1 MWQLLFLFFI
11 PLLIAILSGM
21 GMGSGGLLVVYL
33 RLLGGESQL
42 ALQSLNL
49 IFFIFSSGAS
59 LTVHLPR
66 RRIYGGAL
74 LLMAIAGICGALL
87 GSAAAVAIDGDILRR
102 IFGYM
107 LIATGGFGVWRSFSK
122 ERSKTA
128 KSDR

>member
-1 MWQLLFLFFI
+1 MWAITFLFAI
-11 PLLIAILSGM
+11 PCLIALLSGM

-33 RLLGGESQL
+33 RLLGGDSQL

-49 IFFIFSSGAS
+49 MFFIFSSGAS

-74 LLMAIAGICGALL
+74 LPMTLFGIGGALL
-87 GSAAAVAIDGDILRR
+87 GSAAALALDGEILRQ

-122 ERSKTA
+122 GVRL
-128 KSDR
+128 R

>member
-74 LLMAIAGICGALL
+74 LLMTLAGICGALL

-122 ERSKTA
+122 GVRL
-128 KSDR
+128 R

>member
-1 MWQLLFLFFI
+1 
-11 PLLIAILSGM
+11 M
-21 GMGSGGLLVVYL
+21 GMGSGGLLVVYM

-49 IFFIFSSGAS
+49 MFFIFSSGAS
-59 LTVHLPR
+59 LAVHLPR

-74 LLMAIAGICGALL
+74 VLMALFGIIGAVL
-87 GSAAAVAIDGDILRR
+87 GSAAAIALDGEILRR

-122 ERSKTA
+122 GVRL
-128 KSDR
+128 R

>member
-1 MWQLLFLFFI
+1 MWAITFLFAI
-11 PLLIAILSGM
+11 PCLIALLSGM

-33 RLLGGESQL
+33 RLLGGDSQL

-49 IFFIFSSGAS
+49 MFFIFSSGAS

-66 RRIYGGAL
+66 RKIYGGAL
-74 LLMAIAGICGALL
+74 LLMTLFGIGGALL
-87 GSAAAVAIDGDILRR
+87 GSAAALALDGDILRR

-122 ERSKTA
+122 GVRL
-128 KSDR
+128 R

>member
-1 MWQLLFLFFI
+1 
-11 PLLIAILSGM
+11 M

-49 IFFIFSSGAS
+49 IFFIFSWGAS

-74 LLMAIAGICGALL
+74 LLMTLAGICGALL

-107 LIATGGFGVWRSFSK
+107 LIATGGFGVWKSFSK
-122 ERSKTA
+122 GVRL
-128 KSDR
+128 R

>member
-1 MWQLLFLFFI
+1 MWALIFLFAI
-11 PLLIAILSGM
+11 PCLIAVLSGM
-21 GMGSGGLLVVYL
+21 GMGSGGLLVVYM

-49 IFFIFSSGAS
+49 MFFIFSSGAS
-59 LTVHLPR
+59 LAVHLPR

-74 LLMAIAGICGALL
+74 VLMAIFGIIGAFL
-87 GSAAAVAIDGDILRR
+87 GSAAAIALDGDILRR

-122 ERSKTA
+122 EKVRV
-128 KSDR
+128 